1 MIWVKWMNN
10 LYAHTPNNEGKW
22 HDLEDHLKEVASLA
36 KGFAN
41 KFGAGE
47 LANWIGLWHDLG
59 KANPEF
65 QSYLH
70 RCINEP
76 EKLHRG
82 PDHKGAGAVLAN
94 RNLEP
99 LSFPVA
105 GHHGGLMNLSDL
117 KTWLSERNTSSYVQ
131 EVLQKI
137 STQGFNLT
145 PSTALTPPSFIEDSF
160 DAEFF
165 IRMLFSALVDAD
177 FLDTEDHFNTDN
189 KANRGNFL
197 SLSDLWQRF
206 ENDQNKITGKSDDQ
220 LNIIRNDV
228 YLDCIKAAE
237 LPFGFFSLTV
247 PTGGGKT
254 RSGMAFGL
262 KHAITHKH
270 KMNRVIFAIP
280 YTSIIEQTA
289 DVYRDIF
296 GKEAVLEHHSAVTYD
311 DDIDNI
317 DDGTSWARLASQNW
331 DAPIIVTTTVQLFE
345 SLLSNKTSKCRK
357 LHNIAN
363 SVIILDEVQTLPTKL
378 LAPILDVLRQLVDH
392 YGVTV
397 VFCTA
402 TQPALEDS
410 PYLKGIKNIREIV
423 NKPANLFS
431 MMKRVNYQKPSKDE
445 KWDWKRVAAEMSQSP
460 QCLAI
465 VNTKDDAMSLLSAID
480 DPSVLHLST
489 LLCGAHR
496 RDVLSKVRRLLD
508 EGKPCSLISTQ
519 VVEAGVDL
527 DFPLVLRA
535 IGPLD
540 RIVQAAGR
548 CNRNGKMRECG
559 RVVVFNPVDAKMPY
573 GDYRTGTDTAFS
585 LVNLE
590 GFDFHDPKVY
600 EDYFKKLY
608 QAVNTDAKKIQESR
622 KNLNYKD
629 VDDKF
634 QMIDDASMPVVVRY
648 KGLDNENDK
657 VDKILSSI
665 KYMPPSVA
673 FRKLQPYLVNIKQ
686 YKFRQFQLDGLI
698 IEIAEGRYEWL
709 GAYDNVRGLMATS
722 RNPEDFVV

>member
-1 MIWVKWMNN
+1 MND
-10 LYAHTPNNEGKW
+10 LYAHTPNEKSNW
-22 HDLEDHLKEVASLA
+22 HYLDSHLKEVSVLA
-36 KGFAN
+36 QKFAD

-47 LANWIGLWHDLG
+47 LAKWIGLWHDIG

-76 EKLHRG
+76 ERKHRG

-94 RNLEP
+94 KNIEP
-99 LSFPVA
+99 LAFPIA
-105 GHHGGLMNLSDL
+105 GHHGGLMNFSDL
-117 KTWLSERNTSSYVQ
+117 KTWLSERTNALHIQ
-131 EVLQKI
+131 EVLLKL
-137 STQGFNLT
+137 SGQGFSLS
-145 PSTALTPPSFIEDSF
+145 PSTALTPPSFIKDEF

-177 FLDTEDHFNTDN
+177 FLDTEDHFNPDN
-189 KANRGNFL
+189 KAKRGNFPFL
-197 SLSDLWQRF
+197 LDLWQSF

-237 LPFGFFSLTV
+237 LPPGFFRLTV

-262 KHAITHKH
+262 RHAITHG
-270 KMNRVIFAIP
+270 MGRVVFAIP

-296 GKEAVLEHHSAVTYD
+296 GKKAVLEHHSAVTYD
-311 DDIDNI
+311 DELDNI

-378 LAPILDVLRQLVDH
+378 LAPILDVLRQLVNH

-423 NKPANLFS
+423 NKPADLFS
-431 MMKRVNYQKPSKDE
+431 VMKRVNYQK
-445 KWDWKRVAAEMSQSP
+445 
-460 QCLAI
+460 
-465 VNTKDDAMSLLSAID
+465 
-480 DPSVLHLST
+480 
-489 LLCGAHR
+489 
-496 RDVLSKVRRLLD
+496 
-508 EGKPCSLISTQ
+508 
-519 VVEAGVDL
+519 
-527 DFPLVLRA
+527 
-535 IGPLD
+535 
-540 RIVQAAGR
+540 
-548 CNRNGKMRECG
+548 
-559 RVVVFNPVDAKMPY
+559 AKQ
-573 GDYRTGTDTAFS
+573 R
-585 LVNLE
+585 
-590 GFDFHDPKVY
+590 
-600 EDYFKKLY
+600 
-608 QAVNTDAKKIQESR
+608 
-622 KNLNYKD
+622 
-629 VDDKF
+629 
-634 QMIDDASMPVVVRY
+634 
-648 KGLDNENDK
+648 
-657 VDKILSSI
+657 
-665 KYMPPSVA
+665 
-673 FRKLQPYLVNIKQ
+673 
-686 YKFRQFQLDGLI
+686 
-698 IEIAEGRYEWL
+698 
-709 GAYDNVRGLMATS
+709 
-722 RNPEDFVV
+722 

>member
-1 MIWVKWMNN
+1 MKE
-10 LYAHTPNNEGKW
+10 LYAHSPNDKGKW
-22 HDLEDHLKEVASLA
+22 HRLDSHLKEVAKLA
-36 KGFAN
+36 KRFAG
-41 KFGAGE
+41 KFSAGE
-47 LANWIGLWHDLG
+47 LAEWIGLWHDLG

-70 RCINEP
+70 KCINEP
-76 EKLHRG
+76 DKLHRG
-82 PDHKGAGAVLAN
+82 PDHKGAGAVLAYKH
-94 RNLEP
+94 LEP
-99 LSFPVA
+99 LAFPTA
-105 GHHGGLMNLSDL
+105 GHHGGLMNYSDL
-117 KTWLSERNTSSYVQ
+117 KSWLSGKNDSSHIQ
-131 EVLQKI
+131 NMLHELANH
-137 STQGFNLT
+137 GFNLS
-145 PSTALTPPSFIEDSF
+145 PSTLLTPPSFIKDDV

-177 FLDTEDHFNTDN
+177 FLDTEDHFNPDN
-189 KANRGNFL
+189 KAKRGNFPPF
-197 SLSDLWQRF
+197 SSLWQHF
-206 ENDQNKITGKSDDQ
+206 LNDQNKITGKLDDR
-220 LNIIRNDV
+220 LNIIRNNV

-237 LPFGFFSLTV
+237 LPPGFFRLTV

-262 KHAITHKH
+262 RHAITCG
-270 KMNRVIFAIP
+270 MDRVIFAIP
-280 YTSIIEQTA
+280 YTSIIEQTV
-289 DVYRDIF
+289 DVYRGIF

-311 DDIDNI
+311 DIIDNV
-317 DDGTSWARLASQNW
+317 DDGTSWARLAAQNW
-331 DAPIIVTTTVQLFE
+331 DAPIIATTTVQLFE

-392 YGVTV
+392 YKVTV

-410 PYLKGIKNIREIV
+410 PYLKGIKNVREIV
-423 NKPANLFS
+423 GEPELLFRE
-431 MMKRVNYQKPSKDE
+431 MKRVDYHWTRKDE
-445 KWDWKRVAAEMSQSP
+445 KWDWKRVADEMSQAS

-508 EGKPCSLISTQ
+508 EGKPCRLVSTQ

-535 IGPLD
+535 VGPLD

-548 CNRNGKMRECG
+548 CNRNGKMEERG
-559 RVVVFNPVDAKMPY
+559 RVVVFNPVEAKIPS

-585 LVNLE
+585 LMNLE
-590 GFDFHDPKVY
+590 GFDFHDPKIY
-600 EDYFKKLY
+600 ETYFKRLY
-608 QAVNTDAKKIQESR
+608 QAVNTDAKRIQESR
-622 KNLNYKD
+622 NNFNYKD
-629 VDDKF
+629 VDEKF
-634 QMIDDASMPVVVRY
+634 KIIDDASISVIVRY
-648 KGLDNENDK
+648 KGLDNEK
-657 VDKILSSI
+657 KEVDKILSSI
-665 KYMPPSVA
+665 KYMSPSVT

-698 IEIAEGRYEWL
+698 IEIAEGRYEWC
-709 GAYDNVRGLMATS
+709 GAYDNVRGLIATG
-722 RNPEDFVV
+722 RNLEDFVV

>member
-1 MIWVKWMNN
+1 MNE
-10 LYAHTPNNEGKW
+10 LYAHTPNENGDW
-22 HDLEDHLKEVASLA
+22 HYLDAHLKEVAELA
-36 KGFAN
+36 EKFAG

-47 LANWIGLWHDLG
+47 LAKWIGLWHDLG
-59 KANPEF
+59 KSNPEF

-76 EKLHRG
+76 DNRHRG
-82 PDHKGAGAVLAN
+82 PDHKGDGAILALKQ
-94 RNLEP
+94 LEP
-99 LSFPVA
+99 LAFPVA
-105 GHHGGLMNLSDL
+105 GHHGGLMNFSDL
-117 KTWLSERNTSSYVQ
+117 KTWLSERNASSHLQ
-131 EVLQKI
+131 EVLQKLPG
-137 STQGFNLT
+137 QGFKLY
-145 PSTALTPPSFIEDSF
+145 PSTTLTQPSFIKDEF

-165 IRMLFSALVDAD
+165 IRMLFSVLVDAD
-177 FLDTEDHFNTDN
+177 FLDTEDHFNPDN
-189 KANRGNFL
+189 KANRGNFPP
-197 SLSDLWQRF
+197 LSDLWQRF
-206 ENDQNKITGKSDDQ
+206 VNDQNKITGKSDDQ

-237 LPFGFFSLTV
+237 LPPGFFRLTV

-254 RSGMAFGL
+254 RSSMAFGL
-262 KHAITHKH
+262 RHAITHG
-270 KMNRVIFAIP
+270 MDRVIFAIP
-280 YTSIIEQTA
+280 YTSIIEQTV

-311 DDIDNI
+311 DELDNI
-317 DDGTSWARLASQNW
+317 DDGTSWVRLASQNW

-357 LHNIAN
+357 FHNIAN

-431 MMKRVNYQKPSKDE
+431 VMKRVNYQKPSKDE

-465 VNTKDDAMSLLSAID
+465 ANTKDDAMSLLNAID
-480 DPSVLHLST
+480 DPSALHLST

-508 EGKPCSLISTQ
+508 EGKPCRLVSTQ

-535 IGPLD
+535 VGPLD

-548 CNRNGKMRECG
+548 CNRNGKMEERG
-559 RVVVFNPVDAKMPY
+559 RVVVFNPVEAKIPS

-585 LVNLE
+585 LMNSE
-590 GFDFHDPKVY
+590 SFNFHDPKVY

-608 QAVNTDAKKIQESR
+608 QAVNTDAKRIQESR
-622 KNLNYKD
+622 GNLKYKD

-634 QMIDDASMPVVVRY
+634 KMIDDASISVIVRY
-648 KGLDNENDK
+648 RGLNNEKNE

-698 IEIAEGRYEWL
+698 IEIAEGRYEWC
-709 GAYDNVRGLMATS
+709 GAYDKVRGLMATG

>member
-1 MIWVKWMNN
+1 MND
-10 LYAHTPNNEGKW
+10 LYAHTPNEKKEW
-22 HDLEDHLKEVASLA
+22 HYLDSHLKEVARLA
-36 KGFAN
+36 NQFAD

-47 LANWIGLWHDLG
+47 LAKWIGLWHDLG

-76 EKLHRG
+76 ERKHRG
-82 PDHKGAGAVLAN
+82 PDHKGAGAMLAN

-99 LSFPVA
+99 LSFPIA
-105 GHHGGLMNLSDL
+105 GHHGGLMNFSDL
-117 KTWLSERNTSSYVQ
+117 KTWLSERTNALHIQ
-131 EVLQKI
+131 EVLQKLPG
-137 STQGFNLT
+137 QGFHLS
-145 PSTALTPPSFIEDSF
+145 PSSALRPPFFITDSF

-177 FLDTEDHFNTDN
+177 FLDTEDHFNPDN
-189 KANRGNFL
+189 KAKRGNFP

-206 ENDQNKITGKSDDQ
+206 HRDQDKITGKSDDQ

-228 YLDCIKAAE
+228 YLDCVKAAE
-237 LPFGFFSLTV
+237 LPHGFFRLTV

-254 RSGMAFGL
+254 RSSMAFGL
-262 KHAITHKH
+262 RHAIMHEH
-270 KMNRVIFAIP
+270 EMDRVIFAIP

-289 DVYRDIF
+289 DIYRDIF
-296 GKEAVLEHHSAVTYD
+296 GKEAVLEHHSAVSYD
-311 DDIDNI
+311 DELDNI

-378 LAPILDVLRQLVDH
+378 LAPILDVLRQLVNH
-392 YGVTV
+392 YGVTI

-423 NKPANLFS
+423 NKPADLFS
-431 MMKRVNYQKPSKDE
+431 VMERVNYQKPSKDE
-445 KWDWKRVAAEMSQSP
+445 KWDWKRVAEEMSHTP
-460 QCLAI
+460 QCLVI
-465 VNTKDDAMSLLSAID
+465 VNTKDDAMSLLSAVD
-480 DPSVLHLST
+480 DPSALHLST

-496 RDVLSKVRRLLD
+496 RDVLGKIRMLLD
-508 EGKPCSLISTQ
+508 EGKPCRLVSTQ

-535 IGPLD
+535 VGPLD

-548 CNRNGKMRECG
+548 CNRNKKLERG
-559 RVVVFNPVDAKMPY
+559 RVVVFNPIEAKIPS

-585 LVNLE
+585 LMNAE
-590 GFDFHDPKVY
+590 SFNFHDPKVY

-608 QAVNTDAKKIQESR
+608 QAVNTDAKRIQESR
-622 KNLNYKD
+622 RNLKYKD

-634 QMIDDASMPVVVRY
+634 KMIDDASISVIVRY
-648 KGLDNENDK
+648 KGLNNEKNE

-698 IEIAEGRYEWL
+698 IEIAEGRYEWC
-709 GAYDNVRGLMATS
+709 GTYDNIRGLMATG

>member
-1 MIWVKWMNN
+1 MKE
-10 LYAHTPNNEGKW
+10 LYAHTPNKKGEW
-22 HDLEDHLKEVASLA
+22 HYLEDHLNEVAELA
-36 KGFAN
+36 KEFAV
-41 KFGAGE
+41 KFNAGDF
-47 LANWIGLWHDLG
+47 AYWIGLWHDLG

-65 QSYLH
+65 QSYLKQ
-70 RCINEP
+70 CINEP
-76 EKLHRG
+76 DKPHRG
-82 PDHKGAGAVLAN
+82 PDHKGVGAVLAYKQI
-94 RNLEP
+94 EP
-99 LSFPVA
+99 LAIPVS
-105 GHHGGLMNLSDL
+105 GHHGGLMNFSDL
-117 KTWLSERNTSSYVQ
+117 KIWLLEKNTSSYIQ
-131 EVLQKI
+131 EVLQKLHI
-137 STQGFNLT
+137 QGFDLS
-145 PSTALTPPSFIEDSF
+145 PSTKLTPPSYIKEIF

-177 FLDTEDHFNTDN
+177 FLDTEAHFNPDN
-189 KANRGNFL
+189 KATRGSCPF
-197 SLSDLWQRF
+197 LSDLWQRF
-206 ENDQNKITGKSDDQ
+206 EKNQNKITGRSDDH
-220 LNIIRNDV
+220 LNIIRNNV
-228 YLDCIKAAE
+228 YLDCIKAAK
-237 LPFGFFSLTV
+237 LPPGFFRLTV

-254 RSGMAFGL
+254 RSGIAFGL
-262 KHAITHKH
+262 RHAITPEH
-270 KMNRVIFAIP
+270 KMDRVIVALP
-280 YTSIIEQTA
+280 YTSIIEQTS

-296 GKEAVLEHHSAVTYD
+296 GKEEILEHHSAFTYD
-311 DDIDNI
+311 DALDNV
-317 DDGTSWARLASQNW
+317 DDGTSWARLATQNW

-378 LAPILDVLRQLVDH
+378 LTPILDVLRQLVD
-392 YGVTV
+392 YYNVTI

-423 NKPANLFS
+423 KEPANLFGE
-431 MMKRVNYQKPSKDE
+431 MKRVVYQWTNKDE
-445 KWDWKRVAAEMSQSP
+445 KWDWKRVAAEMIQAS

-465 VNTKDDAMSLLSAID
+465 VNTKDDAMSLLSAIV

-508 EGKPCSLISTQ
+508 EGKPCRLVSTQ

-548 CNRNGKMRECG
+548 CNRNGKMEERG
-559 RVVVFNPVDAKMPY
+559 RVVVFNPLEAKVPS

-585 LVNLE
+585 LMNLND
-590 GFDFHDPKVY
+590 FDFHDPNVY
-600 EDYFKKLY
+600 KTYFKRLY
-608 QAVNTDAKKIQESR
+608 QVVETDARRIQESR

-629 VDDKF
+629 VNDKF
-634 QMIDDASMPVVVRY
+634 KIIDDASIPVVVRY
-648 KGLDNENDK
+648 KGLNGKDNE

-665 KYMPPSVA
+665 KYISPSVA
-673 FRKLQPYLVNIKQ
+673 LRKLQPYLVNIKQ
-686 YKFRQFQLDGLI
+686 YKFRQFQLNGLI
-698 IEIAEGRYEWL
+698 VKIWEGLHEWC
-709 GAYDNVRGLMATS
+709 GTYDKVKGLISTG
-722 RNPEDFVV
+722 RKPEDFVV

>member
-1 MIWVKWMNN
+1 MNE
-10 LYAHTPNNEGKW
+10 LYAHTPNKNGQW
-22 HDLEDHLKEVASLA
+22 HYLELHLKEVAELA
-36 KGFAN
+36 KKIAG
-41 KFGAGE
+41 KFGAGD
-47 LANWIGLWHDLG
+47 LAYWIGLWHDMG

-65 QSYLH
+65 QEYLQ

-76 EKLHRG
+76 DRLHRG
-82 PDHKGAGAVLAN
+82 PDHKGAGSVLASK
-94 RNLEP
+94 NLGP
-99 LSFPVA
+99 LAFPVA

-117 KTWLSERNTSSYVQ
+117 KTWLSEKSASSQIQ
-131 EVLQKI
+131 EVLQKLPG
-137 STQGFNLT
+137 QGFNLS
-145 PSTALTPPSFIEDSF
+145 PSATLTQPSFITGEL

-177 FLDTEDHFNTDN
+177 FLDTEDHFNPDN
-189 KANRGNFL
+189 KAKRGNFP
-197 SLSDLWQRF
+197 SLSYLWQRF

-220 LNIIRNDV
+220 LNIIRNEV

-237 LPFGFFSLTV
+237 LPPGFFRLTV

-262 KHAITHKH
+262 RHAITHG
-270 KMNRVIFAIP
+270 MGRVIFAIP

-296 GKEAVLEHHSAVTYD
+296 GKEAVLEHHSAIAYD
-311 DDIDNI
+311 DALDNI

-378 LAPILDVLRQLVDH
+378 LAPILDVLRQLVNH

-431 MMKRVNYQKPSKDE
+431 VMKRVNYQKPSKDE

-465 VNTKDDAMSLLSAID
+465 TNTKDDAMSLLSAID
-480 DPSVLHLST
+480 DPSALHLST

-508 EGKPCSLISTQ
+508 EVKPCRLVSTQ

-535 IGPLD
+535 VGPLD

-548 CNRNGKMRECG
+548 CNRNGKMEERG
-559 RVVVFNPVDAKMPY
+559 RVVVFNPVEAKIPS

-585 LVNLE
+585 LMNSE
-590 GFDFHDPKVY
+590 SFNFHDPKVY

-608 QAVNTDAKKIQESR
+608 QAVNTDAKRIQESR
-622 KNLNYKD
+622 ENLKYKD

-634 QMIDDASMPVVVRY
+634 KMIDDASISVIVRY
-648 KGLDNENDK
+648 KGLNNEKNE

-673 FRKLQPYLVNIKQ
+673 FRKLQPYLISIKQ
-686 YKFRQFQLDGLI
+686 YKFHQFQLDGLI
-698 IEIAEGRYEWL
+698 IEISEGRYEWC
-709 GAYDNVRGLMATS
+709 GAYDNVRGLMATG

>member
-1 MIWVKWMNN
+1 MKE
-10 LYAHTPNNEGKW
+10 LYAHSPNDKGEW
-22 HDLEDHLKEVASLA
+22 HRLDSHLKEVAKLA
-36 KGFAN
+36 KRFAG
-41 KFGAGE
+41 KFSAGE
-47 LANWIGLWHDLG
+47 LAEWIGLWHDLG

-70 RCINEP
+70 KCINEP
-76 EKLHRG
+76 DKLHRG
-82 PDHKGAGAVLAN
+82 PDHKGAGAVLAYKH
-94 RNLEP
+94 LEP
-99 LSFPVA
+99 LAFPTA
-105 GHHGGLMNLSDL
+105 GHHGGLMNYSDL
-117 KTWLSERNTSSYVQ
+117 KSWLSGKNDSSHIQ
-131 EVLQKI
+131 NMLHELANH
-137 STQGFNLT
+137 GFNLSL
-145 PSTALTPPSFIEDSF
+145 STLLTPPSFIKDDV

-165 IRMLFSALVDAD
+165 IRMLFSVLVDAD
-177 FLDTEDHFNTDN
+177 FLDTEDHFNPDN
-189 KANRGNFL
+189 KAKRGNFP
-197 SLSDLWQRF
+197 SLLDLWQRF
-206 ENDQNKITGKSDDQ
+206 ERDQDKITGKSDDQ

-237 LPFGFFSLTV
+237 LPPGFFRLTV

-262 KHAITHKH
+262 RHAITHEH
-270 KMNRVIFAIP
+270 KMDRVIFAIP
-280 YTSIIEQTA
+280 YTSIIEQTS
-289 DVYRDIF
+289 DVYCDIF

-311 DDIDNI
+311 IEVDNV

-363 SVIILDEVQTLPTKL
+363 SVIILDEVQTLPTKV

-431 MMKRVNYQKPSKDE
+431 VMKRVNYQKPSKDE
-445 KWDWKRVAAEMSQSP
+445 KWDWKRVAAEISQSP

-480 DPSVLHLST
+480 DPSALHLST

-508 EGKPCSLISTQ
+508 EGNPCRLVSTQ

-548 CNRNGKMRECG
+548 CNRNGKMEERG
-559 RVVVFNPVDAKMPY
+559 RVVVFNPVEAKIPS

-585 LVNLE
+585 LMNSE
-590 GFDFHDPKVY
+590 SFNFHDPKVY
-600 EDYFKKLY
+600 EDYFQKLY
-608 QAVNTDAKKIQESR
+608 QAVNTDAKRIQESR
-622 KNLNYKD
+622 ENLKYKD

-634 QMIDDASMPVVVRY
+634 KMIDDASISVIVRY
-648 KGLDNENDK
+648 KGLNNEKNE

-665 KYMPPSVA
+665 KYLPPSVA

-698 IEIAEGRYEWL
+698 IEIAEGRYEWC
-709 GAYDNVRGLMATS
+709 GTYDNVRGLMATG

>member
-1 MIWVKWMNN
+1 MKE
-10 LYAHTPNNEGKW
+10 LYAHSANSHGQR
-22 HDLEDHLKEVASLA
+22 HRLSDHLKEVAALS
-36 KGFAN
+36 KKFAD
-41 KFGAGE
+41 KFGAGK
-47 LANWIGLWHDLG
+47 LAYWVGLWHDLG

-65 QSYLH
+65 QEYLQ

-76 EKLHRG
+76 DRLHRG
-82 PDHKGAGAVLAN
+82 PDHKGAGAVLAYKHI
-94 RNLEP
+94 EP
-99 LSFPVA
+99 LAFPVV
-105 GHHGGLMNLSDL
+105 GHHGGLMNFSDL
-117 KTWLSERNTSSYVQ
+117 KTWISEKNTSSHIQTIVQ
-131 EVLQKI
+131 EL
-137 STQGFNLT
+137 TNQGFNLS
-145 PSTALTPPSFIEDSF
+145 PSTALTQPSFIKDEF
-160 DAEFF
+160 NAEFF

-177 FLDTEDHFNTDN
+177 FLDTEDHFTPDN
-189 KANRGNFL
+189 KAKRGNFP
-197 SLSDLWQRF
+197 SLSELWQRF
-206 ENDQNKITGKSDDQ
+206 ESDQNKITGKSKDQ
-220 LNIIRNDV
+220 LNIIRNNV

-237 LPFGFFSLTV
+237 LPLGFFRLTV

-254 RSGMAFGL
+254 RSGMAFGIR
-262 KHAITHKH
+262 HAITHE
-270 KMNRVIFAIP
+270 MNRVIFAIP

-311 DDIDNI
+311 DESDNV
-317 DDGTSWARLASQNW
+317 DDGTSWARLAAQNW

-392 YGVTV
+392 YGVSV

-423 NKPANLFS
+423 KKPANLFYA
-431 MMKRVNYQKPSKDE
+431 MKRVDYQRPIKDE
-445 KWDWKRVAAEMSQSP
+445 KWDWQRVAEEMGQSF

-465 VNTKDDAMSLLSAID
+465 VNTKDDAMSLLNAID
-480 DPSVLHLST
+480 DPSALHLST

-496 RDVLSKVRRLLD
+496 RDVLSKVRKLLD
-508 EGKPCSLISTQ
+508 ADKPCRLVSTQ

-535 IGPLD
+535 IGPFD

-548 CNRNGKMRECG
+548 CNRNGKMRERG
-559 RVVVFNPVDAKMPY
+559 RVVVFNPVDAKIPS
-573 GDYRTGTDTAFS
+573 GDYRTGTETAFS
-585 LVNLE
+585 LMNLE
-590 GFDFHDPKVY
+590 GFDFHDPKIY
-600 EDYFKKLY
+600 ETYFKRLY
-608 QAVNTDAKKIQESR
+608 QVVNTDAKRIQESR
-622 KNLNYKD
+622 NNFNYKD

-634 QMIDDASMPVVVRY
+634 NMIDDASTSVIVRY
-648 KGLDNENDK
+648 KGLDNEKNE

-665 KYMPPSVA
+665 KYMPPTVA

-686 YKFRQFQLDGLI
+686 YKFRQFQLDGLV
-698 IEIAEGRYEWL
+698 IEISEGRYEWC
-709 GAYDNVRGLMATS
+709 GAYDNVRGLMATG

>member
-1 MIWVKWMNN
+1 MTE
-10 LYAHTPNNEGKW
+10 LYAHTPNDDGHW
-22 HDLEDHLKEVASLA
+22 HYLEPHLTEVAKLA
-36 KGFAN
+36 KLFAG
-41 KFGAGE
+41 KFGAGN
-47 LANWIGLWHDLG
+47 LAYWIGLWHDLG

-65 QSYLH
+65 QLYLH
-70 RCINEP
+70 QCINEP
-76 EKLHRG
+76 DKPHSG
-82 PDHKGAGAVLAN
+82 PDHKGAGAVLAYK
-94 RNLEP
+94 NLEP
-99 LSFPVA
+99 LAFPVV
-105 GHHGGLMNLSDL
+105 GHHGGLMNFSDL
-117 KTWLSERNTSSYVQ
+117 KTWLSERNTLSHIQ
-131 EVLQKI
+131 EVFQQ
-137 STQGFNLT
+137 SPDQGFNLF
-145 PSTALTPPSFIEDSF
+145 PSTALIPPIFIKDKI

-177 FLDTEDHFNTDN
+177 FLDTEAHFNPDN
-189 KANRGNFL
+189 KAKRGSFP
-197 SLSDLWQRF
+197 SLSDLWLSF
-206 ENDQNKITGKSDDQ
+206 EHDQNKITGKSDDQ

-228 YLDCIKAAE
+228 YLDCVKAAE
-237 LPFGFFSLTV
+237 LDPGFFRLTV

-254 RSGMAFGL
+254 RSGIAFGM
-262 KHAITHKH
+262 KHAIHCGLD
-270 KMNRVIFAIP
+270 RVIVAIP

-289 DVYRDIF
+289 DVYSDIF
-296 GKEAVLEHHSAVTYD
+296 GKEAVLEHHSAVTCD
-311 DDIDNI
+311 DKMDKV

-345 SLLSNKTSKCRK
+345 SLFSSKTSKCRK

-378 LAPILDVLRQLVDH
+378 LAPILDVLRKLVDH
-392 YGVTV
+392 YKVTV

-410 PYLKGIKNIREIV
+410 PYLKGIENVREIV
-423 NKPANLFS
+423 KEPANLFS
-431 MMKRVNYQKPSKDE
+431 KMKRVNYHWTSKDE
-445 KWDWKRVAAEMSQSP
+445 KWDWKRVADEMKQSS

-496 RDVLSKVRRLLD
+496 RDVLSKVRNLLN
-508 EGKPCSLISTQ
+508 EGKPCRLVSTQ

-548 CNRNGKMRECG
+548 CNRNGKMKERG
-559 RVVVFNPVDAKMPY
+559 RVVVFNPVDAKIPS

-585 LVNLE
+585 LMNLE
-590 GFDFHDPKVY
+590 GFDFHDPKIY
-600 EDYFKKLY
+600 ETYFKRLY
-608 QAVNTDAKKIQESR
+608 QVVETDAKRIQESR

-634 QMIDDASMPVVVRY
+634 KMIDDVSMSVIVRY
-648 KGLDNENDK
+648 KGFDKKNDE

-665 KYMPPSVA
+665 RYMPPSVA
-673 FRKLQPYLVNIKQ
+673 LRKLQPYLVNIKQ

-698 IEIAEGRYEWL
+698 MEIAEGRYEWC
-709 GAYDNVRGLMATS
+709 GAYDNVRGLMAAGI
-722 RNPEDFVV
+722 NPENFVV

>member
-1 MIWVKWMNN
+1 MKE
-10 LYAHTPNNEGKW
+10 LYAHSSNNKGGW
-22 HDLEDHLKEVASLA
+22 HRLDSHLKEVAKLA
-36 KGFAN
+36 KRFAG
-41 KFGAGE
+41 KFSAGE
-47 LANWIGLWHDLG
+47 LAEWIGLWHDLG

-70 RCINEP
+70 KCIDEP
-76 EKLHRG
+76 DKLHRG
-82 PDHKGAGAVLAN
+82 PDHKGTGAVLAN

-99 LSFPVA
+99 LAFPVA

-131 EVLQKI
+131 EVLQEI

-145 PSTALTPPSFIEDSF
+145 PSTELTPPSFIEDGF

-165 IRMLFSALVDAD
+165 IRMLFSTLVDAD
-177 FLDTEDHFNTDN
+177 FLDTEDHFNPDN
-189 KANRGNFL
+189 KAKRGNFP
-197 SLSDLWQRF
+197 SLSNLWQRF

-228 YLDCIKAAE
+228 YLDCIKASE
-237 LPFGFFSLTV
+237 LSPGFFRLTV

-262 KHAITHKH
+262 RHAITHG
-270 KMNRVIFAIP
+270 MGRVIFAIP

-296 GKEAVLEHHSAVTYD
+296 GKEAVLEHHSAVAYD
-311 DDIDNI
+311 DELDNI

-363 SVIILDEVQTLPTKL
+363 SVIVLDEVQTLPTKL
-378 LAPILDVLRQLVDH
+378 LAPILDVLRQLVNH

-410 PYLKGIKNIREIV
+410 PYLKGIKNIKEIV
-423 NKPANLFS
+423 NKPATLFS
-431 MMKRVNYQKPSKDE
+431 VMKRVNYQKPSKDE

-465 VNTKDDAMSLLSAID
+465 VNTKDDAMSLLSTIN
-480 DPSVLHLST
+480 DPSALHLST

-496 RDVLSKVRRLLD
+496 RDVLGKIRKLLD
-508 EGKPCSLISTQ
+508 EGKPCRLVSTQ

-540 RIVQAAGR
+540 RVVQAAGR
-548 CNRNGKMRECG
+548 CNRNGKMEERG
-559 RVVVFNPVDAKMPY
+559 RVVVFNPADAKIPS

-585 LVNLE
+585 LANLE
-590 GFDFHDPKVY
+590 GFDFHDPKIY
-600 EDYFKKLY
+600 ETYFKRLY
-608 QAVNTDAKKIQESR
+608 QAVNTDAKRIQESR
-622 KNLNYKD
+622 NNFNYKD
-629 VDDKF
+629 VGEKF
-634 QMIDDASMPVVVRY
+634 KIIDDESISVIVRY
-648 KGLDNENDK
+648 KGLDNEKNEA
-657 VDKILSSI
+657 DKILSSI

-673 FRKLQPYLVNIKQ
+673 FRKLQPYLVNVKQ

-698 IEIAEGRYEWL
+698 IEIAEGRYEWC
-709 GAYDNVRGLMATS
+709 GAYDNVRGLMPTG

>member
-1 MIWVKWMNN
+1 MTD
-10 LYAHTPNNEGKW
+10 LYAHSPNEKGEW
-22 HDLEDHLKEVASLA
+22 HYLGAHLKEVADLA
-36 KGFAN
+36 EKFGS

-47 LANWIGLWHDLG
+47 LAKWIGLWHDLG

-70 RCINEP
+70 RCVNEP

-99 LSFPVA
+99 LTFPVA

-117 KTWLSERNTSSYVQ
+117 KTWLSERNTSSHIQ
-131 EVLQKI
+131 EVLQKV
-137 STQGFNLT
+137 STQGLNLS
-145 PSTALTPPSFIEDSF
+145 PPTALTPPSFIKDSF
-160 DAEFF
+160 EAEFF

-177 FLDTEDHFNTDN
+177 FLDTEDHFNADN
-189 KANRGNFL
+189 KAKRGYFP

-206 ENDQNKITGKSDDQ
+206 EKDQNKITGKADDQ
-220 LNIIRNDV
+220 LNIIRNNV

-237 LPFGFFSLTV
+237 LPSGFFRLTV

-262 KHAITHKH
+262 RHAIKH
-270 KMNRVIFAIP
+270 EMDRVIFAIP

-296 GKEAVLEHHSAVTYD
+296 GKEAVLEHHSAVPYD
-311 DDIDNI
+311 DELDNI

-357 LHNIAN
+357 LHNIVN
-363 SVIILDEVQTLPTKL
+363 SVIILDEVQILPTKL
-378 LAPILDVLRQLVDH
+378 LVPILDVLRQLVDH
-392 YGVTV
+392 YGITI

-423 NKPANLFS
+423 KKPANLFGA
-431 MMKRVNYQKPSKDE
+431 MKRVNYQKPRRDE
-445 KWDWKRVAAEMSQSP
+445 TWDWQRVAEEMSQSP

-465 VNTKDDAMSLLSAID
+465 VNTKDDAMALLSAID
-480 DPSVLHLST
+480 DPAALHIST

-496 RDVLSKVRRLLD
+496 RDVLGKIRRLLD
-508 EGKPCSLISTQ
+508 EGKPCSLVSTQ

-548 CNRNGKMRECG
+548 CNRNGKMKGCG
-559 RVVVFNPVDAKMPY
+559 RVVVFNPVDAKIPS

-585 LVNLE
+585 LMNLE
-590 GFDFHDPKVY
+590 GFDFHDPRIY
-600 EDYFKKLY
+600 ETYFKRLY
-608 QAVNTDAKKIQESR
+608 QAVNTDAKRIQESR
-622 KNLNYKD
+622 NNFNYKD

-634 QMIDDASMPVVVRY
+634 KMIDDASISVIVRY
-648 KGLDNENDK
+648 KGLDNENNE
-657 VDKILSSI
+657 VDKLFSSI
-665 KYMPPSVA
+665 KYMPPSIT

-686 YKFRQFQLDGLI
+686 YKFRQFLLDGLI
-698 IEIAEGRYEWL
+698 MEISDGRYEWC
-709 GAYDNVRGLMATS
+709 GIYDNVRGLMATG